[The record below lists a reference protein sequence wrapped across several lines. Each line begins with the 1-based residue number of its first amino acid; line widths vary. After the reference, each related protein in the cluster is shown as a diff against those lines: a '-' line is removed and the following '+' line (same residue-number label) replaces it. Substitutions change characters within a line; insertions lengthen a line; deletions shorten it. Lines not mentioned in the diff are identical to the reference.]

1 MMFLNT
7 HNEWMKMQ
15 QMMHSSSADGG
26 MMMMGHE
33 GMMLHEGMMKYGYGG
48 RNIQNMAVASENGR
62 RSRKH
67 SIPVLLH
74 SLFLSFSLK
83 KLISSESRIT

>member
-26 MMMMGHE
+26 MMMGHE
-33 GMMLHEGMMKYGYGG
+33 GMRNMVTVG

-67 SIPVLLH
+67 SIPVFLH
-74 SLFLSFSLK
+74 SLFLSFSL
-83 KLISSESRIT
+83 

>member
-33 GMMLHEGMMKYGYGG
+33 GMIGHEGMMKYGHGREEYSEYGG
-48 RNIQNMAVASENGR
+48 GVGKR
-62 RSRKH
+62 
-67 SIPVLLH
+67 
-74 SLFLSFSLK
+74 
-83 KLISSESRIT
+83 